1 MQNLE
6 YKYVNFLLHNIT
18 SLNKE
23 FREGYELYNEKHPQE
38 SKYEFYF
45 DYELAQFMAKLLQQ
59 GNHFKCPPHEELEKL
74 FQYTQMVSYFQNI
87 ERLKYQGEN
96 LLKLIDEP
104 NVYLNKLSEYCFSD
118 SILVKFMIHKDT
130 CTFFFENALVYGNKD
145 NWDDEDYIIKGENLK
160 FHFEGVKDM
169 KFSGSFDLK
178 YLQHSRG
185 YEWEHDKVS
194 DGRYR
199 LAILCIAS
207 YEHFIIEFTYSTVRI
222 TPFDYENFRVRFQ
235 G

>member
-59 GNHFKCPPHEELEKL
+59 GNHFKCPPYEELEKL
-74 FQYTQMVSYFQNI
+74 FQYTQMVLYLDKI
-87 ERLKYQGEN
+87 ERLKFQEN
-96 LLKLIDEP
+96 FSKLISEP
-104 NVYLNKLSEYCFSD
+104 NVYLNEFSDCTLDD
-118 SILVKFMIHKDT
+118 SILVKFKVHKDT
-130 CTFFFENALVYGNKD
+130 CTFFFEGAVLHDENRD
-145 NWDDEDYIIKGENLK
+145 SEDYIVKGDNLE
-160 FHFEGVKDM
+160 FHFEGVRDM
-169 KFSGSFDLK
+169 KFSGSFDLE
-178 YLQHSRG
+178 YLQHSKV
-185 YEWEHDKVS
+185 YEWQHNKVS

-199 LAILCIAS
+199 LAILCIAH
-207 YEHFIIEFTYSTVRI
+207 YEHFIIEFTYSTVGI
-222 TPFDYENFRVRFQ
+222 TPFDYENFRVEFQ